1 MTLTLT
7 YLGHAGIALDDGRHT
22 LLVDP
27 FLTGNPRARHKAA
40 DLHCQYIALTHGHA
54 DHVGDTVA
62 IARRNDAT
70 VIAVFE
76 LCNLLSD
83 QGVART
89 EPGNPGGRITTPFG
103 WVAFTQAFHSSSFEG
118 RYTGMPCGLVIRMG
132 DTTVYHCGD
141 TGLFGDM
148 RLIGEIY
155 QPDVACIPIGD
166 RYTMGP
172 TLAARAAELIR
183 PKVAIP
189 IHYDTWPP
197 IAQDPAA
204 FAPEGVTVK
213 VLAPGERWTVEH
225 PAECVTAV

>member
-40 DLHCQYIALTHGHA
+40 DLRCQFIALTHGHA

-62 IARRNDAT
+62 IAKRNDAT

-76 LCNLLSD
+76 LCNLLSE

-172 TLAARAAELIR
+172 ELASRAAELIKPR
-183 PKVAIP
+183 IAVP
-189 IHYDTWPP
+189 IHYGTFPQLVPD
-197 IAQDPAA
+197 AA
-204 FAPEGVTVK
+204 RFAPKGVEVR
-213 VLAPGERWTVEH
+213 VLQPGESLR
-225 PAECVTAV
+225 C